1 MSKLTPRITLFSALL
16 AMPFGASMALADE
29 APPADAMP
37 LSEVIKSVEDEGYE
51 RISDVSFDDGKWEVD
66 AYKGEQ
72 KRDLE
77 VDPHSGDILSD
88 KED

>member
-1 MSKLTPRITLFSALL
+1 MSKLSRSTALL
-16 AMPFGASMALADE
+16 SGLIAMPFVVSMALANE
-29 APPADAMP
+29 APPADAKP
-37 LSEVIKSVEDEGYE
+37 LSEVIKGVEDEGYE
-51 RISDVSFDDGKWEVD
+51 RIYDVSFDDGKWEID
-66 AYKGEQ
+66 AYKGDQ